1 MLYVTT
7 RNNLE
12 TYTAH
17 RALTENRG
25 PDGGFYVPFRLPQF
39 DKAQIESLVKRPFS
53 QCVADTLNL
62 FFSCRLTAFDVDF
75 CIGRCPVRLVMMS
88 HRIMLGETWHN
99 LQWDFD
105 RMIKQLYAKVTGQ
118 EEAVPTDWFRI
129 ALRIGVLFGFF
140 GKLMRKEIGS
150 VRSSVDL
157 AVLSGDFSA
166 PMAAWYA
173 RNMGLPIGNIICC
186 CNENNGPWELL
197 HHGEIRTN
205 NVAMETAT
213 PDGDYA
219 VPPDLERFVHGCG
232 GHREALRFLECC
244 RLGRMY
250 IPSDL
255 AYEQMQKGM
264 YVSVIGQVR
273 GTSAIPNIYRTHDQI
288 LDPYGALIYSGLLD
302 YRAKTGESRGAL
314 ILCEK
319 GAAGNPELVA
329 AAMGITVSEL
339 GKKLD
344 MT

>member
-1 MLYVTT
+1 VLYVTT
-7 RNNLE
+7 RNNLD
-12 TYTAH
+12 TYTAY

-25 PDGGFYVPFRLPQF
+25 PDGGFYVPFRLPRF
-39 DKAQIESLVKRPFS
+39 SREQIESLIKRPFS

-75 CIGRCPVRLVMMS
+75 CIGRCPVRLVMLS

-99 LQWDFD
+99 LASDFD
-105 RMIKQLYAKVTGQ
+105 RMAKQLFGKVTGD
-118 EEAVPTDWFRI
+118 ENAKPTDWFII

-140 GKLMRKEIGS
+140 GKLMRKGIAGFKS
-150 VRSSVDL
+150 PVDI

-205 NVAMETAT
+205 TVAVATTT
-213 PDGDYA
+213 PDGDFA
-219 VPPDLERFVHGCG
+219 VPTDLERFVHGCG
-232 GHREALRFLECC
+232 GHRETLRFVECC

-250 IPSDL
+250 IPADFV
-255 AYEQMQKGM
+255 YEQMQQGM

-273 GTSAIPNIYRTHDQI
+273 AATAIPNIYRTHEQI
-288 LDPYGALIYSGLLD
+288 LDPYGAL
-302 YRAKTGESRGAL
+302 
-314 ILCEK
+314 
-319 GAAGNPELVA
+319 V
-329 AAMGITVSEL
+329 
-339 GKKLD
+339 
-344 MT
+344 